1 MQIKTHWYKIVHTP
15 LWNVIRGMVVV
26 TISQLRRGVG
36 YFPMIICR
44 LPLAMQLRI
53 RLVLQPTGIADIKS
67 YAKDL
72 KLLSFLHPLVF
83 RIAQLAIHWLLEK
96 RLRSISS
103 KKKYNSCNSSL
114 CNRGFENSYTFNE
127 KFCWGVKTMPKLILV
142 QN

>member
-83 RIAQLAIHWLLEK
+83 RIAQLAQQWLLEK

-103 KKKYNSCNSSL
+103 EKKYSS

-127 KFCWGVKTMPKLILV
+127 KFCLKIKTMPNLSLV